1 VDWVKA
7 RGNGCICLRCG
18 ETHTFVL
25 PMPVDDFVKAT
36 RGFIA
41 CHSFC
46 VDRPSPAAAVVPGL
60 MVSAL
65 SERKELED

>member
-1 VDWVKA
+1 MADRKMKRKQVDWVKA

-36 RGFIA
+36 RGFI
-41 CHSFC
+41 
-46 VDRPSPAAAVVPGL
+46 GY
-60 MVSAL
+60 
-65 SERKELED
+65 